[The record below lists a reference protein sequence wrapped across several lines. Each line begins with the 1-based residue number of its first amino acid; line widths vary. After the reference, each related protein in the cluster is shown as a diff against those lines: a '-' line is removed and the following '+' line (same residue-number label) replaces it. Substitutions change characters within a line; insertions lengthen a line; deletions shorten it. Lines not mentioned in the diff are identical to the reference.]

1 MDRVLIASAS
11 AKSSS
16 ALAQFLSSFDRPE
29 AIVTA
34 LSGAEARRML
44 LDSEYELVVINTP
57 LPDEFG
63 HDLAIFAAHET
74 TASVM
79 LIAKAE
85 ISDQVAEKTEQDGV
99 LVVAK
104 PLNRTL
110 VFQSLRLLA
119 ATRKRLTELRS
130 ENQRL
135 QRQIEDIR
143 LIDRA
148 KCILIECMGMTEP
161 EAHSYIEK
169 QAMDNRLTKR
179 VVAQNVLQSRPE
191 RSS

>member
-11 AKSSS
+11 TKSST

-44 LDSEYELVVINTP
+44 LESDYELVVVNTP

-63 HDLAIFAAHET
+63 HELAIFAAQET
-74 TASVM
+74 TTGVL
-79 LIAKAE
+79 LIAKSE
-85 ISDQVAEKTEQDGV
+85 IADQVAEKTEQDGV

-110 VFQSLRLLA
+110 MFQALRLLT
-119 ATRKRLTELRS
+119 ATRKRLTGLQA

-135 QRQIEDIR
+135 QRKIEDIR
-143 LIDRA
+143 LVDRA
-148 KCILIECMGMTEP
+148 KCILIECCGMSEP
-161 EAHSYIEK
+161 AAHSYIEK
-169 QAMDNRLTKR
+169 KAMNDRMTKR
-179 VVAQNVLQSRPE
+179 AVAQSILQSRPE
-191 RSS
+191 EPS